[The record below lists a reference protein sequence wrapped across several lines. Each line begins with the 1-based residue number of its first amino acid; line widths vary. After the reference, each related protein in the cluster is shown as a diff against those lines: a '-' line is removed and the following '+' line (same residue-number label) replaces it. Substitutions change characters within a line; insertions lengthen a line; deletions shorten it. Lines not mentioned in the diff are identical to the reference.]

1 MRESKVRSFSLPPA
15 QLKEIEA
22 RAKKENRTLSEL
34 IREAL
39 RRYLYERD
47 LEDLHAKSQAK
58 VARLG
63 ITEAD
68 IVPLIHQLRRE
79 RRDKKLSNP
88 PNAPA
93 RPGRS

>member
-15 QLKEIEA
+15 QLKEVEA
-22 RAKKENRTLSEL
+22 RAKKENRTMSEL

-47 LEDLHAKSQAK
+47 LEELRAKSQARA
-58 VARLG
+58 ARLG

-79 RRDKKLSNP
+79 RRDKKIKQ
-88 PNAPA
+88 PA
-93 RPGRS
+93 

>member
-47 LEDLHAKSQAK
+47 LEDLRAKSQAK
-58 VARLG
+58 AARLG

-68 IVPLIHQLRRE
+68 VIPLIHQLRRE
-79 RRDKKLSNP
+79 RRDKKIKQ
-88 PNAPA
+88 PA
-93 RPGRS
+93 